1 MVARPAQCQAG
12 QGTRFNARFD
22 QPLDRHLIS
31 ATALETRDELNAT
44 GGHFGREHIAQMAL
58 QSLHEV
64 IAAGVIDPA
73 HPAQMRQEMP
83 VGNELGQPWMWLA
96 AISPM
101 CRCTI
106 SRVPTMA
113 GGTTR

>member
-44 GGHFGREHIAQMAL
+44 GGTSAE
-58 QSLHEV
+58 ST
-64 IAAGVIDPA
+64 
-73 HPAQMRQEMP
+73 
-83 VGNELGQPWMWLA
+83 
-96 AISPM
+96 SPKW
-101 CRCTI
+101 R
-106 SRVPTMA
+106 SNPS
-113 GGTTR
+113 TR